1 MSQYEL
7 KLIDRRPS
15 ARDRKI
21 FQRKILSEGYCIW
34 RKARSL
40 RLRIYGPPLSSERSF
55 VWPPFLSLAFA
66 FYHLAFYKRASAS
79 LLQNNMFC
87 TAPSRRIADL

>member
-21 FQRKILSEGYCIW
+21 FQRKILREGYCIW
-34 RKARSL
+34 RKARNL
-40 RLRIYGPPLSSERSF
+40 RLQIYGPPLSSERSF
-55 VWPPFLSLAFA
+55 VW
-66 FYHLAFYKRASAS
+66 R
-79 LLQNNMFC
+79 
-87 TAPSRRIADL
+87 PSFS

>member
-15 ARDRKI
+15 ARDLKI

-40 RLRIYGPPLSSERSF
+40 RLRIYGPPLSSERIF
-55 VWPPFLSLAFA
+55 VWSLPFLS
-66 FYHLAFYKRASAS
+66 
-79 LLQNNMFC
+79 FC
-87 TAPSRRIADL
+87 ILSFGIL

>member
-7 KLIDRRPS
+7 KFIDRRPS

-34 RKARSL
+34 RKSATFVCRFTVSL
-40 RLRIYGPPLSSERSF
+40 YLQKGASF
-55 VWPPFLSLAFA
+55 VALPFLS
-66 FYHLAFYKRASAS
+66 FYILSFGI
-79 LLQNNMFC
+79 L
-87 TAPSRRIADL
+87 

>member
-34 RKARSL
+34 RKARNL

-55 VWPPFLSLAFA
+55 VW
-66 FYHLAFYKRASAS
+66 H
-79 LLQNNMFC
+79 
-87 TAPSRRIADL
+87 PSFS

>member
-34 RKARSL
+34 RKARNL
-40 RLRIYGPPLSSERSF
+40 RLRIYGPPLSSKRKNGSN
-55 VWPPFLSLAFA
+55 WLTA
-66 FYHLAFYKRASAS
+66 FYPGNPLPP
-79 LLQNNMFC
+79 LLFPQEY
-87 TAPSRRIADL
+87 ALVD